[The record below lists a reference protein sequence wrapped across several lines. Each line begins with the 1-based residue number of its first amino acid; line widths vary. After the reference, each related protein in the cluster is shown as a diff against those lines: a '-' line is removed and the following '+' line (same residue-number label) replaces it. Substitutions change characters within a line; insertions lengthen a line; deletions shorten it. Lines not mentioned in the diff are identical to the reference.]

1 MDGVNHLAILP
12 ILISLAGVIVNLVLG
27 DQRHRGRTFAVNL
40 VISLLGLGAA
50 IVLFVA
56 LAGGG
61 PTATWIYPLGDWPVP
76 FGIVLVAD
84 RLAATMVLTT
94 AILSLAALL
103 YSSARWHSRGIHFFA
118 LFHALTM
125 GLNGAFLTGD
135 LFNLF
140 VFFELLLAASYGL
153 ALYGAGRNRVRA
165 AMQYIAVN
173 LVASSLFLIG
183 VALIYGTVGTL
194 NMADIA
200 RAVPLV
206 QESDR
211 GLFEAGAAVLG
222 VAFLIKAGSWPLHFW
237 LPNTYSSAAPPVA
250 ALFAIMT
257 KVGFYAILRLW
268 TLAFGD
274 AAAEGSLFGQEV
286 MMVLGVATI
295 AYGSIGALS
304 CKALDRLASYLIIVS
319 AGTLLLA
326 VAYNVPAVTAGAL
339 LYAVVATLAAGALFL
354 LKDLID
360 QILPSEAQVLAVSL
374 ELYGDEEEETDGDQE
389 VSPTIPAGTAIV
401 GWCFAI
407 AALVMAGLPPL
418 PGFIA
423 KFAMISGAFQ
433 GAGALTAMTWW
444 FAGALMLSGLLVL
457 VAMVRNGIN
466 IFWASLPDGEVV
478 QLRRLELGPILGLL
492 ALCVVISL
500 MAGPLMGFFL
510 DTANAI
516 HRPDAYASAV
526 LPGGTKP

>member
-1 MDGVNHLAILP
+1 MDGINHLAILP
-12 ILISLAGVIVNLVLG
+12 ILIPMAAVIVNLALG

-40 VISLLGLGAA
+40 VFSLLGLAVAIILLVTLAQGAPA
-50 IVLFVA
+50 
-56 LAGGG
+56 
-61 PTATWIYPLGDWPVP
+61 TAWTYPLGNWPVP

-103 YSSARWHSRGIHFFA
+103 YSSARWHNRGIHFFT

-153 ALYGAGRNRVRA
+153 ALYGGGRNRVRA
-165 AMQYIAVN
+165 AMHYIVVN

-183 VALIYGTVGTL
+183 VALVYGTVGTL

-200 RAVPLV
+200 RAVPLIGDD
-206 QESDR
+206 DR

-237 LPNTYSSAAPPVA
+237 LPNTYSAATPPVA

-268 TLAFGD
+268 TLVFANAEQDLAFGQQT
-274 AAAEGSLFGQEV
+274 LL
-286 MMVLGVATI
+286 VLGVATV

-304 CKALDRLASYLIIVS
+304 CKALDRLASYLVIVS

-326 VAYNVPAVTAGAL
+326 LAYNVPAVTAGAL

-354 LKDLID
+354 LKDVID
-360 QILPSEAQVLAVSL
+360 QILPAESQILAVSL
-374 ELYGDEEEETDGDQE
+374 ELYGDEEEELDEDQE
-389 VSPTIPAGTAIV
+389 ISPTIPAGTAV
-401 GWCFAI
+401 VSWCFAI

-418 PGFIA
+418 PGFVA
-423 KFAMISGAFQ
+423 KFAMISGAL
-433 GAGALTAMTWW
+433 GSAAAPAAVTWWLTA
-444 FAGALMLSGLLVL
+444 ALMLSGLLVL

-478 QLRRLELGPILGLL
+478 QLRRQEIAPIVGLL
-492 ALCVVISL
+492 ALCVVLSL
-500 MAGPLMGFFL
+500 GAGPVMAFFL
-510 DTANAI
+510 ETAASI
-516 HRPDAYASAV
+516 HTPGLYAAAV
-526 LPGGTKP
+526 LSGSGP